1 MSLDKATVAKI
12 ATLARMRLTEEEQE
26 HFLGELNGI
35 LTWVE
40 QLGEID
46 TADVPPLASVVSL
59 KLHLR
64 PDVVTD
70 RDMRDQVLANAPEAT
85 EGFYVVPKVVE

>member
-12 ATLARMRLTEEEQE
+12 ATLARMRLTEEEQG
-26 HFLGELNGI
+26 HFLGELNQI
-35 LTWVE
+35 ITWVE

-59 KLHLR
+59 QLHLR

-70 RDMRDQVLANAPEAT
+70 SGLRDKVLANAPEAT